1 MLQVMCSWSPMFTH
15 PVLQF
20 LFISFCAIQC
30 TAHVCCTGSMIY
42 AWCIVYKAKFFLW
55 RAHKCT
61 APLAGWHGACLAL
74 IPILRLIDPTPTH
87 RSPHTPNLP
96 PPWWCNQA
104 WTLPRLAHALQWPW
118 YERVSNFDILTS
130 VSNVATIALIRA
142 KYHLFIMKPNIT
154 FKYWSKNHVK
164 GKHCK

>member
-104 WTLPRLAHALQWPW
+104 WTLPRLAHALQCIAMAMKEWAILISWLECPMWPPLHW
-118 YERVSNFDILTS
+118 LEQ
-130 VSNVATIALIRA
+130 
-142 KYHLFIMKPNIT
+142 NII
-154 FKYWSKNHVK
+154 YSSWNQI
-164 GKHCK
+164 

>member
-55 RAHKCT
+55 RPTSAQPHWQ
-61 APLAGWHGACLAL
+61 AGTVHAL
-74 IPILRLIDPTPTH
+74 HLFPFFASLTQHPPTDPPTH
-87 RSPHTPNLP
+87 
-96 PPWWCNQA
+96 
-104 WTLPRLAHALQWPW
+104 
-118 YERVSNFDILTS
+118 LTS
-130 VSNVATIALIRA
+130 PTLMMQPSVNSTKVSTCSPMAMKEWAILISWLECPMWPPL
-142 KYHLFIMKPNIT
+142 HWLEQNII
-154 FKYWSKNHVK
+154 YSSWNQI
-164 GKHCK
+164 

>member
-20 LFISFCAIQC
+20 LFISFLCYSMHCTCMLYWEYDICVMYCIQGKVLSL
-30 TAHVCCTGSMIY
+30 A
-42 AWCIVYKAKFFLW
+42 
-55 RAHKCT
+55 AHKCT

-96 PPWWCNQA
+96 H
-104 WTLPRLAHALQWPW
+104 L
-118 YERVSNFDILTS
+118 DD
-130 VSNVATIALIRA
+130 ATKREL
-142 KYHLFIMKPNIT
+142 YQ
-154 FKYWSKNHVK
+154 
-164 GKHCK
+164 G